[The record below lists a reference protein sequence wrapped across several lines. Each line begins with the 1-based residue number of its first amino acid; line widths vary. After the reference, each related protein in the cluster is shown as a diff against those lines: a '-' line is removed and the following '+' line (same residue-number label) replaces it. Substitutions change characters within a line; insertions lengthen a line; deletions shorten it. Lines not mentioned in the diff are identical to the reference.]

1 MKRKALI
8 AVITGTLMVG
18 GGAATAVAVAGGDGG
33 KDEDRIV
40 RESSVQL
47 THHDRDDADD
57 RNERDDRDVSG
68 RDDRDDRD
76 DDRLPAG
83 VKVSAADA
91 IAKAL
96 AERSGTAV
104 SADLDDE
111 DGKVAWDIEVIDGK
125 RDVYTV
131 IVDPGTGK
139 VLGVHRD
146 ADDDDDFDDV
156 KAELAAAKGASV
168 DAVGAAKA
176 AAAKGAVTSLDLDTD
191 RSGATWDVET
201 VNGAQ
206 ERDWNVS
213 LDTAKVTP
221 DRDDDN
227 RDDNRDDDSDDTD
240 DDSDD

>member
-57 RNERDDRDVSG
+57 RNERDDRDDRDDRG
-68 RDDRDDRD
+68 RDDRDDRDDRNDRD

-139 VLGVHRD
+139 VLGTHRD
-146 ADDDDDFDDV
+146 ADDDDFDDV

-168 DAVGAAKA
+168 NAVGAAKA

-201 VNGAQ
+201 VSGAQ

-213 LDTAKVTP
+213 LDTAKVTA
-221 DRDDDN
+221 D
-227 RDDNRDDDSDDTD
+227 RDDDSDD
-240 DDSDD
+240 DSDD